1 MNNPLSPHLQIY
13 RWQITSILSIL
24 HRITG
29 ILLSV
34 GTILLTSWL
43 FSIGLGKESFDFVNS
58 IASSFIGRTILI
70 GFTWAVC
77 FHMLN
82 GVRHLMWDAGYG
94 LKTLTVKI
102 TGWLVVISSFILTV
116 LIWLYSKGIFHV

>member
-94 LKTLTVKI
+94 LNTLTVKI